1 VGGPTGVKSVAGVG
15 VGDVAVTLADVR
27 VSKRVTSAVLLA
39 GLFFAT
45 YAAAAAP
52 GPLSGIGAAVGPQT
66 SADLLPQQLLT
77 NLRVPLMP
85 QSSRLLRTLPG
96 GRKVYVAESTPN
108 RLAVVIVTPGRRP
121 GHVGTT
127 LVTMPP
133 LTTARPTTVTAFTTE
148 GANGGKVVT
157 TSLAFGVAQD
167 GITSV
172 SFKANGHLQ
181 TVPVIGN
188 VWFSSEPPF
197 VRIPSITVH
206 FANGRTQTIRR

>member
-1 VGGPTGVKSVAGVG
+1 M
-15 VGDVAVTLADVR
+15 R
-27 VSKRVTSAVLLA
+27 VSKRVIPSVLLA
-39 GLFFAT
+39 ALFLAT
-45 YAAAAAP
+45 YASAAAP

-66 SADLLPQQLLT
+66 STDLLPRQLLAH
-77 NLRVPLMP
+77 LRVPILP

-96 GRKVYVAESTPN
+96 GRKVYVAASTPN
-108 RLAVVIVTPGRRP
+108 RLAEVIVTPGRRP

-148 GANGGKVVT
+148 GANGGKVVM

-181 TVPVIGN
+181 TVPVVSN

-197 VRIPSITVH
+197 AKIPSITVH